1 MTPTQTQ
8 GTAQA
13 LTIEDVR
20 HHAEEVRD
28 LVKAEAR
35 RISRTDPAQV
45 VAYAVVGVLVV
56 ASVAYYLG
64 SRRCRPP
71 YDAGA

>member
-1 MTPTQTQ
+1 MTPTQS
-8 GTAQA
+8 GGSEPKI
-13 LTIEDVR
+13 TINDVR

-28 LVKAEAR
+28 LAKAEVR
-35 RISRTDPAQV
+35 RVSHTDPARV

-64 SRRCRPP
+64 SRRCPSC
-71 YDAGA
+71 DAGS